1 MGNGLLSANP
11 GSCCKDEELSGST
24 EHLYPPNPNSVS
36 IRNKNGERVG
46 HVKMKQED
54 VVQKLISNSSIVVS
68 FFCDEDSSREYKSS
82 ARTGFRVR
90 VRATCPL
97 PGVLIGLVAEILL
110 AEVH

>member
-1 MGNGLLSANP
+1 MGNGLLNANP
-11 GSCCKDEELSGST
+11 GSCFKDEELSGST
-24 EHLYPPNPNSVS
+24 EHLYLPNPNSVS

-68 FFCDEDSSREYKSS
+68 FFCDEDSSREYNSS
-82 ARTGFRVR
+82 ARTGFRVH
-90 VRATCPL
+90 VRATCHL
-97 PGVLIGLVAEILL
+97 PGVLIGLVAVILL